1 MSEGYRPGD
10 IDIQECVLTNTN
22 GRSMDIR
29 GQARIIDVYESVAQP
44 TIYGEI
50 YVNDAIGLLRG
61 FPIIGEEKLHLKFKT
76 PGREVRDYHLHVFK
90 VEDIQ
95 ITEDNKTTTYT
106 LKLCSDEDLTNAT
119 RQVNRRLNAG
129 IDASIQGILSQ
140 ELETKKNIDV
150 EQTKGID
157 NHLISNI
164 TPLQAIDKLRH
175 RAVSARNA
183 SSSYVFFEDTDG
195 FHFKTLEGMIRASR
209 RSAGDRVFF
218 FDDNLDIEES
228 QVRFRDILN
237 FQQIRGHD
245 TISQLQAGSFKN
257 VIQKFDLLTGNYTTV
272 EYKDEQFADIFA
284 ATGKSSTSQS
294 SAFKQK
300 HGKTTSVTKFIPF
313 TTDHNEDTI
322 QEKVGIL
329 HGFVEKIM
337 QNMAVM
343 YIYGDSNLKL
353 GQVAA
358 VTLTT
363 GNALSQDRKTKTVSK
378 SYMVS
383 SIRHILRITD
393 RSGYTQ
399 SVELIN
405 NSNDF

>member
-1 MSEGYRPGD
+1 
-10 IDIQECVLTNTN
+10 
-22 GRSMDIR
+22 
-29 GQARIIDVYESVAQP
+29 
-44 TIYGEI
+44 
-50 YVNDAIGLLRG
+50 
-61 FPIIGEEKLHLKFKT
+61 
-76 PGREVRDYHLHVFK
+76 
-90 VEDIQ
+90 
-95 ITEDNKTTTYT
+95 
-106 LKLCSDEDLTNAT
+106 
-119 RQVNRRLNAG
+119 
-129 IDASIQGILSQ
+129 
-140 ELETKKNIDV
+140 
-150 EQTKGID
+150 
-157 NHLISNI
+157 
-164 TPLQAIDKLRH
+164 
-175 RAVSARNA
+175 
-183 SSSYVFFEDTDG
+183 
-195 FHFKTLEGMIRASR
+195 MIRASR